1 MCRHLLL
8 EMCVFESVC
17 AGGGSS
23 RTCGGSEAADL
34 SLTPCVVFVLD
45 RWRAA
50 SRYWKSSRPTV
61 WRDFWTH
68 WGVYKR
74 VCVFQI
80 YRDMTHKDFNI
91 FLCRLL
97 LLLLQVYDTA
107 SKWWQHLQTN
117 QGPPAMRKRRAAER
131 GREDGVHLKEEKK
144 EDEEETNASGW

>member
-17 AGGGSS
+17 GSGSSS
-23 RTCGGSEAADL
+23 RTWGGSEAADL

-68 WGVYKR
+68 WGVCKC

-91 FLCRLL
+91 FLCRL